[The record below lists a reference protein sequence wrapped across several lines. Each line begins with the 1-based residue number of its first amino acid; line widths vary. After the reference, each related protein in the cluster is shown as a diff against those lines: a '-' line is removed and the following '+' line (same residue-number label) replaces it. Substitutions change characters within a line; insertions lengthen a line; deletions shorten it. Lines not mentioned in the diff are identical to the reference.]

1 MAKYCVFESTNMR
14 AVHFAKRIFDC
25 VFDEDIENGT
35 LGYLGELVES
45 NVYKFVKGYKEGA
58 QVVVVNQPAW
68 TEDECR
74 RANQRRDKF
83 VVPANV
89 RFRAFAVDMDDEF
102 GISIEGVTPATREVV
117 ENVTDFM
124 TNDVYLTIDADSGKL
139 VASTSS
145 TEGAVMEARIER
157 KRMVGGLFV
166 TEAHKYGY
174 RQDIYE
180 ARIKVLA

>member
-14 AVHFAKRIFDC
+14 SVHFAKRIFDC
-25 VFDEDIENGT
+25 VFDEEIENGT
-35 LGYLGELVES
+35 FGYLGELVES

-68 TEDECR
+68 SEDECSR
-74 RANQRRDKF
+74 TNQRRDKF
-83 VVPANV
+83 VVPAGV

-117 ENVTDFM
+117 EGVTDFKA
-124 TNDVYLTIDADSGKL
+124 NDVYLTIDASGKL
-139 VASTSS
+139 VASKDSVD
-145 TEGAVMEARIER
+145 GAVMEARIER
-157 KRMVGGLFV
+157 KRMVGGVLV

-174 RQDIYE
+174 NQAIYE
-180 ARIKVLA
+180 ARVKVLA